1 MLKIKITFDSIGI
14 HNINYDVQKYQIVLT
29 KTFIIPL
36 SNKQEKKTEPIF
48 FSLPEIEEESY
59 SSNNLGFHFSLEMSQ
74 LAGGWRQTELET
86 EKFETERDG
95 GPWSQMTWLLQT
107 SDCLML
113 HHQACHCS
121 ALFCIF
127 QPLQWWWWPGWYL
140 VRQ

>member
-1 MLKIKITFDSIGI
+1 M
-14 HNINYDVQKYQIVLT
+14 IVLAFTTSIMMCKNT
-29 KTFIIPL
+29 KLFWQKHSLYLYQT
-36 SNKQEKKTEPIF
+36 SRNRKRNQF
-48 FSLPEIEEESY
+48 FTLPEIEEESY

-127 QPLQWWWWPGWYL
+127 QPLQWWWPGWYL